1 MTRKPILRCVGVLF
15 VLALSCL
22 IAGAAA
28 HAQQAPTVARIGI
41 LSSTASYYPDTAMVQ
56 AFLNTLGYIDAK
68 HVIYMYRSAAGKDDR
83 LPELAA
89 ELVRLKVDIILPKG
103 RPAILAA
110 KAATRTIP
118 IVMASEG
125 DPVAAGLVAS
135 LARPRGNV
143 TGMAMLLPDLSA
155 KRLELLKE
163 AVPRLA
169 RVGIMWNPGD
179 ADRVEEWNAVRA
191 AARALG
197 LEVESMEVRSRG
209 DLGPAVDSARK
220 RRAGALLVLEG
231 SVTTGNPKMITDPA
245 VRNRIP
251 VMYPRRWFVDSYD
264 HGGLMS
270 YEPDAHDLSRRV
282 ASYIDRILKGAKPAD
297 LPIEQPTK
305 FDLIVNLKA
314 AKAIGLSL
322 PQSLVGRADRVIE

>member
-41 LSSTASYYPDTAMVQ
+41 LSSTASVYPNEASVRSY
-56 AFLNTLGYIDAK
+56 LNVLGYEHEK
-68 HVIYMYRSAAGKDDR
+68 HFVFVHRSAAGRDDR
-83 LPELAA
+83 LPELAV
-89 ELVRLKVDIILPKG
+89 ELVRLKVDMIVPRG

-125 DPVAAGLVAS
+125 DPVAAGLVTS
-135 LARPRGNV
+135 LGRPGGNV
-143 TGMAMLLPDLSA
+143 TGLAVLIPDLSA

-179 ADRVEEWNAVRA
+179 TDRVEEWNAVRA

-197 LEVESMEVRSRG
+197 LEVESLEVRSRD
-209 DLGPAVDSARK
+209 DLGPAIDLARK
-220 RRAGALLVLEG
+220 KRAGALLVLDG
-231 SVTTGNPKMITDPA
+231 SVTTANPKRITDRA
-245 VRNRIP
+245 ARNRLP
-251 VMYPRRWFVDSYD
+251 AMYPRRLFVDSWD
-264 HGGLMS
+264 NDGLMS
-270 YEPDAHDLSRRV
+270 YEPDPHDLSRRV
-282 ASYIDRILKGAKPAD
+282 AAYVDRILKGAKPSD